1 MRTTFCAIG
10 VALAAI
16 VATWALFLDL
26 AILYE
31 TRGLWSS
38 VVGLVLAPITYV
50 VVPWYAGLTLDNWLP
65 LAVGY
70 GSVAVGIVLARLGNV
85 KVRPRS

>member
-31 TRGLWSS
+31 THGLWSS

-50 VVPWYAGLTLDNWLP
+50 VVPWYAGLTLDDWLP
-65 LAVGY
+65 LAVWY
-70 GSVAVGIVLARLGNV
+70 GSVAVGIVFARLGSV
-85 KVRPRS
+85 KVSPRS

>member
-1 MRTTFCAIG
+1 MRATLRAIG

-16 VATWALFLDL
+16 MATWALFLDL

-31 TRGLWSS
+31 AHGLWIA

-50 VVPWYAGLTLDNWLP
+50 GVPWYAGLTLGNWLP

-70 GSVAVGIVLARLGNV
+70 GSVAMGIVLARLGNV
-85 KVRPRS
+85 KVGPRS